1 MDDDDDDEQERR
13 SKHSSVNFLTITVE
27 NVVFFLFFLVFV
39 VVVVVKVTH
48 NKISKEIDI
57 TCANKDESRIYF
69 LYDKSQINHGFV
81 QVISGEG
88 EHLLCRFVFF
98 FSVFFQLKHLTRK
111 KYKRKI
117 SNKINFNF
125 ANVLNYSV
133 HLTNMFKQTFCFGF
147 FFSVF

>member
-1 MDDDDDDEQERR
+1 MDDDDDDDEQERR

-27 NVVFFLFFLVFV
+27 NVVFFLFFLVF
-39 VVVVVKVTH
+39 VVVVKVTH

-88 EHLLCRFVFF
+88 EHLLCRFVFCFFFLF
-98 FSVFFQLKHLTRK
+98 FSNSNTWQEKNTKEKFQIKSILT
-111 KYKRKI
+111 
-117 SNKINFNF
+117 
-125 ANVLNYSV
+125 L
-133 HLTNMFKQTFCFGF
+133 QTSWIILCI
-147 FFSVF
+147 

>member
-1 MDDDDDDEQERR
+1 MYHNKKTFSWMMMMMMSRR
-13 SKHSSVNFLTITVE
+13 GGRNTHLSTFSQLLSRMLF
-27 NVVFFLFFLVFV
+27 FFLFFLVFV

-98 FSVFFQLKHLTRK
+98 FCFFPTQTLDK
-111 KYKRKI
+111 KKI
-117 SNKINFNF
+117 QKKNF
-125 ANVLNYSV
+125 
-133 HLTNMFKQTFCFGF
+133 K
-147 FFSVF
+147 

>member
-88 EHLLCRFVFF
+88 EHLLCRFVFCFFFLF
-98 FSVFFQLKHLTRK
+98 FSNSNTWQEKNTKEKFQIKSILT
-111 KYKRKI
+111 
-117 SNKINFNF
+117 
-125 ANVLNYSV
+125 L
-133 HLTNMFKQTFCFGF
+133 QTSWIILCI
-147 FFSVF
+147 

>member
-27 NVVFFLFFLVFV
+27 NVVFFLFFLVF
-39 VVVVVKVTH
+39 VVVVKVTH

-98 FSVFFQLKHLTRK
+98 FL
-111 KYKRKI
+111 
-117 SNKINFNF
+117 
-125 ANVLNYSV
+125 
-133 HLTNMFKQTFCFGF
+133 
-147 FFSVF
+147 FFSNSNT

>member
-27 NVVFFLFFLVFV
+27 NVVFFLFFLVF
-39 VVVVVKVTH
+39 VVVKVTH

-98 FSVFFQLKHLTRK
+98 FCFFPTQTLDK
-111 KYKRKI
+111 KKI
-117 SNKINFNF
+117 QKKNF
-125 ANVLNYSV
+125 
-133 HLTNMFKQTFCFGF
+133 K
-147 FFSVF
+147 

>member
-98 FSVFFQLKHLTRK
+98 F
-111 KYKRKI
+111 
-117 SNKINFNF
+117 
-125 ANVLNYSV
+125 
-133 HLTNMFKQTFCFGF
+133 C
-147 FFSVF
+147 FFSTQTLDKKKIQKKNFK